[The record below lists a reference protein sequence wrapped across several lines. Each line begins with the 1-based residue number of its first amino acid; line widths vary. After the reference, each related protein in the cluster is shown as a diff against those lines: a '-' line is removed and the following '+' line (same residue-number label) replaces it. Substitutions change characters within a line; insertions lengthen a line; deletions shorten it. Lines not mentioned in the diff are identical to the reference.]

1 MWVLAALREN
11 RAMTGKTG
19 SIKMTTNDVLHFD
32 VIILGGGLAG
42 ASMAMALA
50 HGGLRSVVIDRE
62 NPQTLLAANHDG
74 RTCAIAAASRAVL
87 DVTGVWQYMQADAQP
102 ISDIRIADGKSPLYL
117 HYDHRDVGSEALG
130 YIVENRVTRQAL
142 YRAMDEND
150 LVTLIAPASVATIA
164 RTSANMV
171 LTLDD
176 GRHVCAPL
184 AIGAEGRNSLL
195 RKWAG
200 IKTYSWQYDQSA
212 IVCTVKHERPHH
224 GVAVEHFLPAGPFAI
239 LPMTENR
246 SSIVWT
252 ESTAMANYLVGQSE
266 DVFVDELHQRFD
278 GYLGDLDVIGPR
290 FCYPLGLQHAYQYCD
305 ARLALIG
312 DAAHGMHPIAGQ
324 GLNMG
329 IRDVAALAE
338 ILINARRLGRDIGM
352 QDVLAEYE
360 QWRRFDNT
368 VMLAVT
374 DVTNRLFSNDLA
386 PVRFARDA
394 GLAVVQKMT
403 PLKRTFM
410 SHAMG
415 YAGTLPLLMQG
426 KSI

>member
-1 MWVLAALREN
+1 
-11 RAMTGKTG
+11 MTD
-19 SIKMTTNDVLHFD
+19 SSVLHFD
-32 VIILGGGLAG
+32 AIILGGGLAG

-50 HGGLRSVVIDRE
+50 HGGMRSVVIDRE

-87 DVTGVWQYMQADAQP
+87 DVTGVWQYMQDAAEP
-102 ISDIRIADGKSPLYL
+102 IIDIRIADGKSPLYL
-117 HYDHRDVGSEALG
+117 HYDHRDVGGEALG

-142 YRAMDEND
+142 YRAMAEND
-150 LVTLIAPASVATIA
+150 LVTLMAPASVAEIS
-164 RTSANMV
+164 RNSAAMV
-171 LTLDD
+171 LTLAD
-176 GRHVCAPL
+176 GTIVSAPL
-184 AIGAEGRNSLL
+184 AIGAEGRNSPL

-200 IKTYSWQYDQSA
+200 IKTYQWSYKQSA
-212 IVCTVKHERPHH
+212 IVCTVKHERPHN

-252 ESTAMANYLVGQSE
+252 EETAFANYMVGQSDE
-266 DVFVDELHQRFD
+266 VFLDELHQRFD
-278 GYLGDLDVIGPR
+278 GYLGDLEVIGPR
-290 FCYPLGLQHAYQYCD
+290 FCYPLGLQHAYQYSD
-305 ARLALIG
+305 ARIALIG

-338 ILINARRLGRDIGM
+338 ILVNARRLGRDIGM
-352 QDVLAEYE
+352 QDVLGEYE

-374 DVTNRLFSNDLA
+374 DATNRLFSNDIA
-386 PVRFARDA
+386 PVRLARDA
-394 GLAVVQKMT
+394 GLAVVQKI
-403 PLKRTFM
+403 PSLKRTFM

>member
-1 MWVLAALREN
+1 
-11 RAMTGKTG
+11 MTD
-19 SIKMTTNDVLHFD
+19 SSVLHFD
-32 VIILGGGLAG
+32 AIILGGGLAG

-50 HGGLRSVVIDRE
+50 HGGMRSVVIDRE

-87 DVTGVWQYMQADAQP
+87 DVTGVWQYMQDAAEP
-102 ISDIRIADGKSPLYL
+102 IIDIRIADGKSPLYL
-117 HYDHRDVGSEALG
+117 HYDHRDVGGEALG

-142 YRAMDEND
+142 YRAMAEND
-150 LVTLIAPASVATIA
+150 LVTLMAPASVAEIS
-164 RTSANMV
+164 RNSAAMV
-171 LTLDD
+171 LTLAD
-176 GRHVCAPL
+176 GTIVSAPL
-184 AIGAEGRNSLL
+184 AIGAEGRNSPL

-200 IKTYSWQYDQSA
+200 IKTYQWNYKQSA
-212 IVCTVKHERPHH
+212 IVCTVKHERPHN

-252 ESTAMANYLVGQSE
+252 EETAFANYMVGQSDE
-266 DVFVDELHQRFD
+266 VFLDELHHRFD
-278 GYLGDLDVIGPR
+278 GYLGDLEVIGPR
-290 FCYPLGLQHAYQYCD
+290 FCYPLGLQHAYQYSD
-305 ARLALIG
+305 ARIALIG

-338 ILINARRLGRDIGM
+338 ILVNARRLGRDIGM
-352 QDVLAEYE
+352 QDVLGEYE

-374 DVTNRLFSNDLA
+374 DATNRLFSNDIA
-386 PVRFARDA
+386 PVRLARDA
-394 GLAVVQKMT
+394 GLAVVQKI
-403 PLKRTFM
+403 PSLKRTFM

>member
-1 MWVLAALREN
+1 
-11 RAMTGKTG
+11 
-19 SIKMTTNDVLHFD
+19 MTTNDVLHFD

-62 NPQTLLAANHDG
+62 DPQILLGANHDG

-87 DVTGVWQYMQADAQP
+87 DVTGVWQYMKADAEP

-117 HYDHRDVGSEALG
+117 HYDHRDVGTEALG

-142 YRAMDEND
+142 YRAMNEND
-150 LVTLIAPASVATIA
+150 LVTLMAPASVTEIT
-164 RTSANMV
+164 RDSASMV
-171 LTLDD
+171 LTLDN
-176 GRHVCAPL
+176 GCVVRAPL
-184 AIGAEGRNSLL
+184 AIGAEGRGSPL

-200 IKTYSWQYDQSA
+200 IKTYQWQYNQSA
-212 IVCTVKHERPHH
+212 IVCTVKHERPHE

-252 ESTAMANYLVGQSE
+252 ESTAIANYLVGQSDE
-266 DVFVDELHQRFD
+266 VFLDELHQRFD
-278 GYLGDLDVIGPR
+278 GYLGDLEVIGPR
-290 FCYPLGLQHAYQYCD
+290 FCYPLGLQHAYHYSD

-368 VMLAVT
+368 VMLGVT
-374 DVTNRLFSNDLA
+374 DATNRLFSNDVASIRL
-386 PVRFARDA
+386 ARDV
-394 GLAVVQKMT
+394 GLAVVQKI
-403 PLKRTFM
+403 PALKRTFM

-426 KSI
+426 KPI

>member
-1 MWVLAALREN
+1 
-11 RAMTGKTG
+11 MTD
-19 SIKMTTNDVLHFD
+19 SNMLHFD

-62 NPQTLLAANHDG
+62 NPETLLAANHDG

-87 DVTGVWQYMQADAQP
+87 DVTGVWQYMRDQAEP
-102 ISDIRIADGKSPLYL
+102 IIDIRIADGKSPLYL
-117 HYDHRDVGSEALG
+117 HYDHRDVGAEALG

-142 YRAMDEND
+142 YRAMAEND
-150 LVTLIAPASVATIA
+150 LVTLIAPASVADIA
-164 RTSANMV
+164 RNSAAMV
-171 LTLDD
+171 MTLDD
-176 GRHVCAPL
+176 GRVLSAPL
-184 AIGAEGRNSLL
+184 AIGAEGRKSPL
-195 RKWAG
+195 REWAG
-200 IKTYSWQYDQSA
+200 IKTYHWSYKQSA

-224 GVAVEHFLPAGPFAI
+224 GVAVEHFMPAGPFAI

-252 ESTAMANYLVGQSE
+252 EETDFANYMVGQSDE
-266 DVFVDELHQRFD
+266 VFLDELHQRFD
-278 GYLGDLDVIGPR
+278 GYLGDLEVIGPR
-290 FCYPLGLQHAYQYCD
+290 FCYPLGLQHAYQYSD
-305 ARLALIG
+305 ARIALIG

-338 ILINARRLGRDIGM
+338 ILVNARRLGRDIGM
-352 QDVLAEYE
+352 QDVLTEYE

-374 DVTNRLFSNDLA
+374 DATNRLFSNDVA
-386 PVRFARDA
+386 PIQLARDV
-394 GLAVVQKMT
+394 GLAVVEKI
-403 PLKRTFM
+403 PALKRTFM

-426 KSI
+426 KPI

>member
-1 MWVLAALREN
+1 
-11 RAMTGKTG
+11 MTD
-19 SIKMTTNDVLHFD
+19 SSVLHFD
-32 VIILGGGLAG
+32 AIILGGGLAG

-50 HGGLRSVVIDRE
+50 HGGMRSVVIDRE

-87 DVTGVWQYMQADAQP
+87 DVTGVWQYMQDAAEP
-102 ISDIRIADGKSPLYL
+102 IIDIRIADGKSPLYL
-117 HYDHRDVGSEALG
+117 HYDHRDVGGEALG

-142 YRAMDEND
+142 YRAMAEND
-150 LVTLIAPASVATIA
+150 LVTLMAPASVAEIS
-164 RTSANMV
+164 RNSAAMV
-171 LTLDD
+171 LTLAD
-176 GRHVCAPL
+176 GTIVSAPL
-184 AIGAEGRNSLL
+184 AIGAEGRNSPL

-200 IKTYSWQYDQSA
+200 IKTYQWSYKQSA
-212 IVCTVKHERPHH
+212 IVCTVKHERPHN

-252 ESTAMANYLVGQSE
+252 EETAFANYMVGQSDE
-266 DVFVDELHQRFD
+266 VFLDELHQRFD
-278 GYLGDLDVIGPR
+278 GYLGDLEVIGPR
-290 FCYPLGLQHAYQYCD
+290 FCYPLGLQHAYQYSD
-305 ARLALIG
+305 ARIALIG

-338 ILINARRLGRDIGM
+338 ILVNARRLGRDIGM
-352 QDVLAEYE
+352 QDVLGEYE

-374 DVTNRLFSNDLA
+374 DATNRLFSNDIA
-386 PVRFARDA
+386 PVRLARDA
-394 GLAVVQKMT
+394 GLAVVQKI
-403 PLKRTFM
+403 PSLKRTFM

-415 YAGTLPLLMQG
+415 YAGTMPLLMQG

>member
-1 MWVLAALREN
+1 
-11 RAMTGKTG
+11 MTDSG
-19 SIKMTTNDVLHFD
+19 ILHFD
-32 VIILGGGLAG
+32 AIILGGGLAG

-62 NPQTLLAANHDG
+62 DPKTLLAANHDG

-87 DVTGVWQYMQADAQP
+87 DVTGVWQYMRDEAEP
-102 ISDIRIADGKSPLYL
+102 IIDIRIADGKSPLYL

-142 YRAMDEND
+142 YRAMAESD
-150 LVTLIAPASVATIA
+150 LVTLMAPASVAGIS
-164 RTSANMV
+164 RNSAAMV
-171 LTLDD
+171 MTLED
-176 GRHVCAPL
+176 GRVISAPL
-184 AIGAEGRNSLL
+184 AIGAEGRKSLL
-195 RKWAG
+195 RQWAG
-200 IKTYSWQYDQSA
+200 IKTYSWSYKQSA

-239 LPMTENR
+239 LPMTDNR

-252 ESTAMANYLVGQSE
+252 EETAFANYMVGQSD
-266 DVFVDELHQRFD
+266 DVFLDELHQRFD
-278 GYLGDLDVIGPR
+278 GYLGDLEVIGPR
-290 FCYPLGLQHAYQYCD
+290 FCYPLGLQHAYQYSD
-305 ARLALIG
+305 ARIALIG

-338 ILINARRLGRDIGM
+338 ILVNARRLGRDIGM
-352 QDVLAEYE
+352 QDVLGDYE

-374 DVTNRLFSNDLA
+374 DATNRLFSNDVA
-386 PVRFARDA
+386 PIRMARDA
-394 GLAVVQKMT
+394 GLAVVDKI
-403 PLKRTFM
+403 PALKRTFM

-426 KSI
+426 KPI